1 MKLVKPKNV
10 NYAAVVVEISKLE
23 EIPGMDRVQFAIIL
37 GQSVIVSKDVAI
49 GDLGIYFP
57 VECRLSEEFL
67 KENNLYRHETQN
79 KDITV
84 KGFFEDN
91 GRVRCVKFRGNDS
104 NGFYVPVDSIAFT
117 GAQVKLGDT
126 FDTLNDTP
134 ICKKYT
140 VGSQKGAGQGNQ
152 GQAKKADERVIPTQ
166 FRKHCSTTNM
176 YLVNNPFKVGERI
189 CITPKLHGTSA
200 IFANVLCNRKLTIRE
215 KIARM
220 LGAKVETTEY
230 DVLFSSRNQLRNATP
245 KPPEHSFYKTDV
257 YSDVGNKIKDL
268 IPKGYTI
275 YGEIV
280 GYAGQ
285 SMIQKGYDYG
295 NKPGCNTLLVYRISI
310 TNQEGEVFEMPS
322 ASVQKW
328 CRSNDLMSVYDDAV
342 YHTVELG
349 ENTMDIIRAMPSMEK
364 TCPFCDNDVPFEGY
378 VARSDGSMFKA
389 YKVKCNLFL
398 GRETEQLD
406 AGIGDGE

>member
-1 MKLVKPKNV
+1 MKLAKPKNV
-10 NYAAVVVEISKLE
+10 NYAAVVVEITKLE
-23 EIPGMDRVQFAIIL
+23 EIPGMDRVQHAIIF
-37 GQSVIVSKDVAI
+37 GQSVIVSKEVAI
-49 GDLGIYFP
+49 GDMGIYFP
-57 VECRLSEEFL
+57 VESRLSEEFL

-91 GRVRCVKFRGNDS
+91 GRVRCVKFRGHDS

-117 GAQVKLGDT
+117 GTQVNRGDV
-126 FDTLNDTP
+126 FDTLNDIP
-134 ICKKYT
+134 ICQKYM
-140 VGSQKGAGQGNQ
+140 VPGSNGHHSGKPGT
-152 GQAKKADERVIPTQ
+152 AKKADERVIPTQ

-176 YLVNNPFKVGERI
+176 YLVNNPFAVGQRI
-189 CITPKLHGTSA
+189 CITPKLHGTSV
-200 IFANVLCNRKLTIRE
+200 IIANVLCNRKLTLRD
-215 KIARM
+215 KIARKF
-220 LGAKVETTEY
+220 GASVETTEY
-230 DVLFSSRNQLRNATP
+230 DVLFSSRNQLRNAAP
-245 KPPEHSFYKTDV
+245 KTPEHSFYKTDV
-257 YSDVGNKIKDL
+257 YSDVGNQIKDL
-268 IPKGYTI
+268 IPKGYTV

-295 NKPGCNTLLVYRISI
+295 NLPGKCQLVVYRISI

-322 ASVQKW
+322 ASVRKW
-328 CRSNDLMSVYDDAV
+328 CRSNDILSVYDDAV
-342 YHTVELG
+342 YHVVEAG
-349 ENTMDIIRAMPSMEK
+349 ENTMEVIRAMPNMEK

-378 VARSDGSMFKA
+378 VARSDGPMFKA

-398 GRETEQLD
+398 GRETKQLD